1 MGVTCEGKEESSEMR
16 EQQAQMYQGTN
27 EDGVFQ
33 KWQAGQNGRRVE
45 YVKVSSATELGHM
58 KGLQNNFGPN
68 LTQ

>member
-1 MGVTCEGKEESSEMR
+1 
-16 EQQAQMYQGTN
+16 MYQGTN
-27 EDGVFQ
+27 EDRVFQ

-45 YVKVSSATELGHM
+45 YVKVPATELGHM

>member
-1 MGVTCEGKEESSEMR
+1 
-16 EQQAQMYQGTN
+16 MYQGTN
-27 EDGVFQ
+27 EDRVFQ

-45 YVKVSSATELGHM
+45 YVKVPRATELGHM